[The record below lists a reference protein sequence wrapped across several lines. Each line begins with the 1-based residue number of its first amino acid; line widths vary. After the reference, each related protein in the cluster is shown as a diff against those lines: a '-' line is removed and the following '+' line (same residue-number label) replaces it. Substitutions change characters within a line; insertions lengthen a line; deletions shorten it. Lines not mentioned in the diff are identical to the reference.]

1 MYLEIHNS
9 DDDNVLF
16 RYSDNFKY
24 NRDCRKCFDSNKN
37 VSELKKCYFHVEE
50 SNSCKYFFCF
60 PKEQVKNTNHIKM
73 YSLFAI
79 QIYESLQN
87 NNPLRD
93 SMPRDTPQEA
103 YSEVLRTSFH
113 NTKSI
118 ATNIREKIFSLFEI
132 DEEEFA
138 NMKEDKISYM
148 CTIIQR
154 KEYNTARELL
164 SILKSTEQIIHEFTN
179 IDFLNP
185 KVKLSSKQMGI
196 HKVHHIY
203 VLSFYMY
210 ERDFLDKRIY
220 INTGKC
226 DDRIFI
232 NYLTAKTAIAQ
243 ILDNTLKYA
252 KPNSSVDVTFSSQT
266 IDDVPY
272 IAMTFKMTSLAI
284 RRNEIPI
291 LIQQGQRSPYAN
303 KAQIPGSGKG
313 LFIVKRMMELNDGFF
328 SIETDD
334 NVQKHKGIPYTNN
347 TFTLYFKK
355 C

>member
-1 MYLEIHNS
+1 MYFEVHNS
-9 DDDNVLF
+9 DDNNVLF

-24 NRDCRKCFDSNKN
+24 NKDCRKCFDSNKN

-60 PKEQVKNTNHIKM
+60 PKEQVKNTNHVKM
-73 YSLFAI
+73 YSSFAM
-79 QIYESLQN
+79 QIYASLR

-93 SMPRDTPQEA
+93 SMPRDTTQEA
-103 YSEVLRTSFH
+103 YSGVLRTSFH

-118 ATNIREKIFSLFEI
+118 ATNIREKIFALFEI

-148 CTIIQR
+148 LNIIR
-154 KEYNTARELL
+154 GKEYNTARELL

-196 HKVHHIY
+196 HKAHHIY

-210 ERDFLDKRIY
+210 ERDFLDNRIY

-226 DDRIFI
+226 DDKIFI
-232 NYLTAKTAIAQ
+232 NYSTAKTAIAQ

-252 KPNSSVDVTFSSQT
+252 KPNSVVDVTFSNQT
-266 IDDVPY
+266 IGDAPY
-272 IAMTFKMTSLAI
+272 IALTFNMKSLAI

-291 LIQQGQRSPYAN
+291 LIQQDQRSPYAK
-303 KAQIPGSGKG
+303 KAQIPGSGQG
-313 LFIVKRMMELNDGFF
+313 LFIVRRMMELNDGFF

-334 NVQKHKGIPYTNN
+334 KVQKYKGLPYTNN
-347 TFTLYFKK
+347 TFTLCFKK
-355 C
+355 YL